1 MSIMRRKIPP
11 FIYKRSNLTL
21 LVIFTAVFALFFI
34 NIYKPFESPQWYPIT
49 QFEYFLY
56 SSLIILTG
64 VLVVVISRII
74 MFYYTKKRTLT
85 YWDYIIWVIG
95 EIFFMSLFYTLYSYT
110 LDETRDFME
119 VYRSSVINTSL
130 ILLLPYIITLLFL
143 SWKENSRRVKELE
156 KELEHGDANTQL
168 SAGILT
174 FHDEKGEL
182 LLSIKKDS
190 LLYLE
195 AADNYVSVWY
205 LSKSGVNKYLVRNTL
220 REMEERFL
228 QSAVVRCHRS
238 FMVNLDQVKIAKR
251 TRSGIVLDLGTDKVP
266 DIPVSRTY
274 ADRIAQ
280 WFTTI

>member
-1 MSIMRRKIPP
+1 MSLLQRKIPP

-21 LVIFTAVFALFFI
+21 LVIFTAIFALLFI

-49 QFEYFLY
+49 RFEYFLY

-74 MFYYTKKRTLT
+74 MFYYTKKRTIS
-85 YWDYIIWVIG
+85 YWEYCIWVAG

-110 LDETRDFME
+110 LDEIRDFWE

-130 ILLLPYIITLLFL
+130 ILLLPYIISILFL
-143 SWKENSRRVKELE
+143 SWREKSRRVKELE
-156 KELEHGDANTQL
+156 EEREQGE
-168 SAGILT
+168 SAIPASEVLT
-174 FHDEKGEL
+174 FQDEKGEL
-182 LLSIKKDS
+182 QLSIKKDS

-205 LSKSGVNKYLVRNTL
+205 VSKNGVSRYLVRNTL
-220 REMEERFL
+220 KDMEERFA
-228 QSAVVRCHRS
+228 QTRVIRCHRS
-238 FMVNLDQVKIAKR
+238 FMVNLDQVKIARR
-251 TRSGIVLDLGTDKVP
+251 TSNGIVLDLGTEKIP

-280 WFTTI
+280 WFTTL

>member
-1 MSIMRRKIPP
+1 MSILRRKIPP

-21 LVIFTAVFALFFI
+21 LVVFTSVFALFFI

-85 YWDYIIWVIG
+85 YWEYIIWVIG

-110 LDETRDFME
+110 LDEARDFME

-143 SWKENSRRVKELE
+143 SWKENSHRVKLLE
-156 KELEHGDANTQL
+156 KALEQGEANPQL
-168 SAGILT
+168 SVGILT
-174 FHDEKGEL
+174 FYDEKGEL

-205 LSKSGVNKYLVRNTL
+205 LSKNGVTKYLIRNTL
-220 REMEERFL
+220 RQMEERFEHT
-228 QSAVVRCHRS
+228 SVVRCHRS

-251 TRSGIVLDLGTDKVP
+251 TRNGIVLDLGTDKVP

-274 ADRIAQ
+274 AERIAQ
-280 WFTTI
+280 WFTKI

>member
-1 MSIMRRKIPP
+1 MSVLRRKIPP
-11 FIYKRSNLTL
+11 FIYKRSSLTL
-21 LVIFTAVFALFFI
+21 LVVFTSVFALLFI

-74 MFYYTKKRTLT
+74 LFYYTKKRTLT
-85 YWDYIIWVIG
+85 YWEYIIWVIG

-110 LDETRDFME
+110 LDETRDFTE

-130 ILLLPYIITLLFL
+130 ILLLPYTITILFL
-143 SWKENSRRVKELE
+143 SWKENSKRLKQLERELE
-156 KELEHGDANTQL
+156 QGEANVPVG
-168 SAGILT
+168 ADILT
-174 FHDEKGEL
+174 FRDEKGEL

-205 LSKSGVNKYLVRNTL
+205 LSKSGVSKYLVRNTL
-220 REMEERFL
+220 REMEERFANT
-228 QSAVVRCHRS
+228 AVVRCHRS
-238 FMVNLDQVKIAKR
+238 FMVNLIR
-251 TRSGIVLDLGTDKVP
+251 
-266 DIPVSRTY
+266 
-274 ADRIAQ
+274 
-280 WFTTI
+280 